1 MTEQNED
8 TAMSPARRQIGK
20 WISGGGWLLAASGG
34 VCLIIGLADLQNL
47 ALLAILGVV
56 FIPIGLLLV
65 TNGRILTG
73 LAKIEKN
80 TRPSVAPAPSQPR
93 KGSRSH

>member
-1 MTEQNED
+1 MIEQNKD
-8 TAMSPARRQIGK
+8 NTMLPVRRQSDK

-34 VCLIIGLADLQNL
+34 ICLIIGLADLQNL
-47 ALLAILGVV
+47 AILAILGVV

-65 TNGRILTG
+65 TNGRILSG

-80 TRPSVAPAPSQPR
+80 TRGTTPS
-93 KGSRSH
+93 